1 MPNSKSKTKK
11 VIFLILA
18 VIIFGLLIFGGVKL
32 YQKYKS
38 SPAATVVGALTTGP
52 PTSTVTSGTL
62 GTTSTPPRSGGI
74 LSGGPAPGGILNPI
88 NHLPM
93 LVSGFS
99 GGGGIR
105 NLFGR

>member
-1 MPNSKSKTKK
+1 MPKNSRTRKI
-11 VIFLILA
+11 IFLILA

-38 SPAATVVGALTTGP
+38 SPAATVATVMTTGP
-52 PTSTVTSGTL
+52 PAGNATVTNGTM
-62 GTTSTPPRSGGI
+62 GSVSQPPRSGGI

-93 LVSGFS
+93 LV
-99 GGGGIR
+99 GGLGGLIR
-105 NLFGR
+105 R